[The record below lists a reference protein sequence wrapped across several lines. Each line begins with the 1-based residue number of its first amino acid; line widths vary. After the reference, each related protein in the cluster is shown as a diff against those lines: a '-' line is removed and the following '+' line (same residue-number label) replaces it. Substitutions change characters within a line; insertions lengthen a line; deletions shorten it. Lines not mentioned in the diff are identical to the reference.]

1 MLTKILRD
9 LNAER
14 PEGMSCGLVILY
26 ENDGDDAQT
35 KADSATLMWF
45 RTHAELNAAWD
56 VAREMSAY
64 MMDEPSIKKLDEL
77 PHVRYAIMGQTD
89 DDGYEEDPYI
99 GWAPADE
106 FNARM
111 QVATV

>member
-1 MLTKILRD
+1 MPTKLLRD

-14 PEGMSCGLVILY
+14 PEGMSYGLVILY
-26 ENDGDDAQT
+26 DGDDDAQT

-56 VAREMSAY
+56 VAREMSSY
-64 MMDEPSIKKLDEL
+64 MMDEPAIKKLDEL
-77 PHVRYAIMGQTD
+77 PQVRYAIMGQTD
-89 DDGYEEDPYI
+89 EDGYEEDPCI
-99 GWAPADE
+99 VWAPADE

-111 QVATV
+111 QVSA